1 MENVRF
7 AEYLSVFVEVCRLG
21 SFSSVVRSAPDRRFR
36 GLSPAD
42 NLDQRNQ
49 VGRIERMGDDAAFR
63 MGRGVIM
70 PRRSMII
77 WLACRYRGLV
87 LQAHQQGRIQVDGT
101 PGVARAQGEVIRIA
115 GPRSM
120 LSDPRF

>member
-1 MENVRF
+1 
-7 AEYLSVFVEVCRLG
+7 
-21 SFSSVVRSAPDRRFR
+21 
-36 GLSPAD
+36 
-42 NLDQRNQ
+42 
-49 VGRIERMGDDAAFR
+49 
-63 MGRGVIM
+63 
-70 PRRSMII
+70 
-77 WLACRYRGLV
+77 V